1 MLLIIPITEYLWK
14 VPNGEDIV
22 FRSKTFADVKRL
34 LLDYAAKNKYAAQL
48 YNLTPETINQLFEVY
63 EN

>member
-14 VPNGEDIV
+14 VPYGEDIV
-22 FRSKTFADVKRL
+22 LRSMTFAAVKRL

-48 YNLTPETINQLFEVY
+48 YNLTPETINRLFAVY